1 MTPLED
7 AQAFVLESCPPSEP
21 VMMAREQAGGL
32 VLADVVM
39 STEIVPP
46 FNNTA
51 VDGYAVRSVDVATV
65 PVELTVVGEI
75 AAGAAPDGNVGPG
88 ETIRIMTGAPM
99 PPGADAV
106 VMVEY
111 SERLGEDDAGNERVR
126 LNESVAAGTAIRG
139 AGDDVVVGE
148 ELFFEGT
155 QITPAI
161 EGVLASINAQEVR
174 VYPRLKVAVLS
185 TGDELITDGSPL
197 APGQIRE
204 SNKIM
209 LAGMLAEAGCQ
220 VVDIGVVRDDE
231 VELERVLRAAAV
243 ECDAIVSSGGVS
255 MGDYDVVKAVLGRI
269 ADMTWMQMA
278 IKPAKPFAF
287 GKLDGVPVFGLPGNP
302 VSSMV
307 SFELM
312 ARPAL
317 RRMMGHT
324 QLARTSVVAIVD
336 HDLRRNADGKVH
348 FMRVNGGFAE
358 DGRYHVAPVNAQG
371 SHQLAATASADAMA
385 VVPDGDGNQCRLRSR
400 CASPAVVDCSNGGDI
415 RTADRSIRSPHRR
428 SQNLRHRPLQLPLHL
443 LHARGGHAVAQE
455 RSDLSCPSRRS
466 SDVAQHLSLSA
477 TASTASGSPA
487 ASRSVRARLPL
498 LVSKLSKLVGP
509 DGPVNLAMTTNGATM
524 RLVAD
529 SLKQAGLKRVN
540 ISLDT
545 LDRTKFHQMTRRD
558 ELNNVLDGIRAAQE
572 VGFDPVKINAVIERG
587 TNDNELIDLATFGR
601 EQNVEVRFIEFM
613 PLDAEGHWMNG
624 KVVGQDEIVEKIN
637 AVYPVEVLPARGAA
651 PADRF
656 RFLDGGLHGEGSP
669 GSMIGVIPTITKPF
683 CGDCDRVRLTAEGD
697 FRTCLFATKE
707 FDLLTALRSGES
719 DDQIADRIEA
729 AVAKKWAGHQI
740 NQVNFTRPSKSM
752 SQLGG

>member
-7 AQAFVLESCPPSEP
+7 AQAFVLESCPPREP
-21 VMMAREQAGGL
+21 VTMPLEQAGGL
-32 VLADVVM
+32 VLAAAVV

-111 SERLGEDDAGNERVR
+111 SERLDEDNAGNERVR
-126 LNESVAAGTAIRG
+126 LSESVAAGTAIRG

-161 EGVLASINAQEVR
+161 EGVLASINAQEIR

-204 SNKIM
+204 SNKVM

-220 VVDIGVVRDDE
+220 VVDLGVVRDDE
-231 VELERVLRAAAV
+231 VELERVLRDAAV

-317 RRMMGHT
+317 RRMMGHR

-385 VVPDGDGNQCRLRSR
+385 VVPDGDGVNAGSEV
-400 CASPAVVDCSNGGDI
+400 AV
-415 RTADRSIRSPHRR
+415 
-428 SQNLRHRPLQLPLHL
+428 LLLQ
-443 LHARGGHAVAQE
+443 
-455 RSDLSCPSRRS
+455 S
-466 SDVAQHLSLSA
+466 
-477 TASTASGSPA
+477 
-487 ASRSVRARLPL
+487 
-498 LVSKLSKLVGP
+498 
-509 DGPVNLAMTTNGATM
+509 
-524 RLVAD
+524 
-529 SLKQAGLKRVN
+529 
-540 ISLDT
+540 
-545 LDRTKFHQMTRRD
+545 
-558 ELNNVLDGIRAAQE
+558 
-572 VGFDPVKINAVIERG
+572 
-587 TNDNELIDLATFGR
+587 
-601 EQNVEVRFIEFM
+601 
-613 PLDAEGHWMNG
+613 
-624 KVVGQDEIVEKIN
+624 
-637 AVYPVEVLPARGAA
+637 
-651 PADRF
+651 
-656 RFLDGGLHGEGSP
+656 
-669 GSMIGVIPTITKPF
+669 
-683 CGDCDRVRLTAEGD
+683 
-697 FRTCLFATKE
+697 
-707 FDLLTALRSGES
+707 
-719 DDQIADRIEA
+719 
-729 AVAKKWAGHQI
+729 
-740 NQVNFTRPSKSM
+740 
-752 SQLGG
+752 